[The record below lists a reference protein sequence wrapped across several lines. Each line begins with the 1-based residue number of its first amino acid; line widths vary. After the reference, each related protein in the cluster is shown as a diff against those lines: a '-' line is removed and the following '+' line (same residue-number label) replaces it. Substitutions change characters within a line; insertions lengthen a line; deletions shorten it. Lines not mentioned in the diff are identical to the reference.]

1 MFDKKAVGQRIKSLR
16 VQRGL
21 TQDELAENVAVSRST
36 IAEAEKGKL
45 TFDTLCMLADYL
57 DTSTDF
63 LLGRTETGNKAAEI
77 INNLKRYFSIRFEK
91 NTMFVSISDN
101 LMKILQ
107 SLDEIEKIQS
117 NSDFISKE
125 TIESMKKDV
134 FAKYSG
140 SLINDG
146 SKKDYMICE
155 YKITG
160 ADVQY
165 NPNV

>member
-1 MFDKKAVGQRIKSLR
+1 MFEKKAVGQRIKNIR

-21 TQDELAENVAVSRST
+21 TQEQLAENVNVSRST
-36 IAEAEKGKL
+36 IAEAENGKL

-57 DTSTDF
+57 DTSTDY
-63 LLGRTETGNKAAEI
+63 LLGRAEAANKAAEI
-77 INNLKRYFSIRFEK
+77 INNLKRYFNIRFEK
-91 NTMFVSISDN
+91 NSMYVSISDN
-101 LMKILQ
+101 LMKILK

-134 FAKYSG
+134 FATYSG

-155 YKITG
+155 YTITG